1 MIKRVIVHSNPMSIR
16 FKENWEAKK
25 QFVLFEKAAGCEN
38 QGVTCLRK
46 KSMEDIVAAAKA
58 TPILVSNEALLAAMP
73 FSERSNLY
81 ILIINNH
88 IHFNFFIGSMS
99 F

>member
-25 QFVLFEKAAGCEN
+25 QFVLFENAAGCEN

-81 ILIINNH
+81 ILIINNY
-88 IHFNFFIGSMS
+88 IHFNFLLGRSHF
-99 F
+99 